1 MLDRPGIAATPGAA
15 FHSSRL
21 IWAIGATLIVM
32 TLAGCGI
39 AIWNL
44 HEQTIEQNR
53 LAVRN
58 IGFVLAEQTSRYM
71 QVVDLVLQE
80 IQSRIAALDVRSP
93 DEFTQSL
100 GTASVRNSLR
110 ERLKNLPQAN
120 AFSLIKADGHLLVS
134 SREQVDGDLDFSD
147 RDYYRHFIER
157 AGCRSIHQRPD
168 QQPHRRHADHLSGAP
183 DRWTEP

>member
-21 IWAIGATLIVM
+21 IWAIGATLDRDH
-32 TLAGCGI
+32 AGGLRYSDLEP
-39 AIWNL
+39 ARAD
-44 HEQTIEQNR
+44 HRTEPAR
-53 LAVRN
+53 GKKHR
-58 IGFVLAEQTSRYM
+58 FVLAEQTSRYM

-80 IQSRIAALDVRSP
+80 IQSRIAALDVPAP
-93 DEFTQSL
+93 DEFTRSF

-134 SREQVDGDLDFSD
+134 SREQV
-147 RDYYRHFIER
+147 
-157 AGCRSIHQRPD
+157 AGRPGLVG
-168 QQPHRRHADHLSGAP
+168 P
-183 DRWTEP
+183 

>member
-71 QVVDLVLQE
+71 QVVDLVLY
-80 IQSRIAALDVRSP
+80 QSA
-93 DEFTQSL
+93 
-100 GTASVRNSLR
+100 
-110 ERLKNLPQAN
+110 
-120 AFSLIKADGHLLVS
+120 
-134 SREQVDGDLDFSD
+134 
-147 RDYYRHFIER
+147 
-157 AGCRSIHQRPD
+157 
-168 QQPHRRHADHLSGAP
+168 
-183 DRWTEP
+183 